1 MKVDL
6 SLIKELREKTG
17 LGITDC
23 KNGLEEAN
31 GDIGKALDILKRK
44 GIKISKKKAG
54 RETKEGVIGS
64 YVHLNEKIGV
74 LVEVNCET
82 DFVAKTDAFKEFVK
96 DLTLQVAATNPSW
109 VNRES
114 APEDILVKEKEIVAE
129 QYKNKPPDILE
140 KIIQGKLKDFFKE
153 EVLLDQIFIKDDNI
167 TIQDYLTSVIGK
179 LGENIQ
185 IKRFVRFEL
194 GE

>member
-17 LGITDC
+17 LGVTDC

-31 GDIGKALDILKRK
+31 GDIEKALDILKRK

-54 RETKEGVIGS
+54 RETKEGIIGS
-64 YVHLNEKIGV
+64 YIHLNGKIGV

-82 DFVAKTDAFKEFVK
+82 DFVAKTDDFKDFVK
-96 DLTLQVAATNPSW
+96 NLTLQIAATNPSW
-109 VNRES
+109 VNSES
-114 APEDILVKEKEIVAE
+114 VPEDILVKEKKIVSE

-140 KIIQGKLKDFFKE
+140 KITQGKLKDFFKE

-167 TIQDYLTSVIGK
+167 TIQDYLTSIIGK